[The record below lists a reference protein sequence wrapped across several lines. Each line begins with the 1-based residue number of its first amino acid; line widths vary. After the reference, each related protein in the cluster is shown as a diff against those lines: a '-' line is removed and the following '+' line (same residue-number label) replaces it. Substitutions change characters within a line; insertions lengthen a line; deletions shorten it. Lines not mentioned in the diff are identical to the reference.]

1 MYNFSAFTSRDS
13 AINGHLFFTFTVL
26 FENIFSRLLPRPCI
40 WIDLSKGDFGL
51 GTVLDPT
58 LNETLLDLASA
69 SEIFIRRMTGFFH
82 EKSPLYVGHKKLHQS
97 IRKFKTLLDANQTNR
112 FFYLSVI
119 SKFTLMKLSFT
130 PETLPRGQS
139 SALYLSLMETHSCDG
154 LLAGAILFLREEFQN
169 PPLRWKFTGWN
180 LFHLQQ
186 PLFKKKFSN
195 EILKCNY
202 PWNNWKLCV
211 PLLIPR
217 GCVSL
222 SCWTRLTLWRFVFSR
237 PTLQAGGQV
246 RPRFLPPGSGWFGLS
261 QQRSQDRHPC
271 R

>member
-154 LLAGAILFLREEFQN
+154 F
-169 PPLRWKFTGWN
+169 
-180 LFHLQQ
+180 
-186 PLFKKKFSN
+186 
-195 EILKCNY
+195 
-202 PWNNWKLCV
+202 
-211 PLLIPR
+211 
-217 GCVSL
+217 
-222 SCWTRLTLWRFVFSR
+222 FSR
-237 PTLQAGGQV
+237 CNFFPQGRVSKSAFTLKV
-246 RPRFLPPGSGWFGLS
+246 YRLKPLPSTATTFQKKIL
-261 QQRSQDRHPC
+261 Q
-271 R
+271 